1 MDTPHDPVDEPSC
14 AFEHAL
20 VLAVHRDVARACEA
34 VADRPPLFSLHDWP
48 DEVRKAF
55 WALLYAVE
63 TQTVHSDRYGEKI
76 DPLVW
81 RGVREGLRQI
91 QLLCDQGAVPFRFFI
106 VEAEKATRGVRV
118 STDDLREFKES
129 EKPAPASR
137 PDFAERLAHV
147 SKEMRP
153 VGQLPLRIER
163 KPKKRRDPHSHPRT
177 APKRETLLADAGK
190 ASLAPP
196 AKSDGPKKL
205 TPAQFNEFV
214 ALIQKKAGAP
224 AAPTGRDGW
233 QSVAEEHFGRRIL
246 REDVR
251 DAIKKAD
258 AKGKSGRP
266 RKPGR

>member
-1 MDTPHDPVDEPSC
+1 MGTPHDPFEEPSC

-20 VLAVHRDVARACEA
+20 VLAVHRDVARACKA
-34 VADRPPLFSLHDWP
+34 VAEGPPLFSLHDWP
-48 DEVRKAF
+48 DDVRKAF
-55 WALLYAVE
+55 WALLYALE
-63 TQTVHSDRYGEKI
+63 TQAVHSDRYGEEI

-81 RGVREGLRQI
+81 RGDREGLRQI
-91 QLLCDQGAVPFRFFI
+91 QSLCDQGAVPFRFFI

-118 STDDLREFKES
+118 YTDDLREFKES

-137 PDFAERLAHV
+137 PGFAERLAHV

-163 KPKKRRDPHSHPRT
+163 KLEKRRDAHTRPRRGRN
-177 APKRETLLADAGK
+177 READDAGK

-205 TPAQFNEFV
+205 TLAQVSEFV
-214 ALIQKKAGAP
+214 ALIQKKAGTP
-224 AAPTGRDGW
+224 GAPTGRDGW
-233 QSVAEEHFGRRIL
+233 QDVAEEHFGRRIL

-251 DAIKKAD
+251 DAIEKAD

-266 RKPGR
+266 RKLGR